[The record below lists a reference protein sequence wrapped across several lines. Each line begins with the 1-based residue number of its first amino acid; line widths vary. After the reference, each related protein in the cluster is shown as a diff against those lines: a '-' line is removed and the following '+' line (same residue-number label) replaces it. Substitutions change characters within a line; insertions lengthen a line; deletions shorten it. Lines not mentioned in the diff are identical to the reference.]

1 MGNTEKLIPCRGIQS
16 SEEVT
21 IKEIGILEILKYGML
36 PSCDK
41 DIGDITIKTIYY

>member
-1 MGNTEKLIPCRGIQS
+1 MGNTEKLILCRGIQS

-41 DIGDITIKTIYY
+41 DIGDITIKSIY